1 MQITMQRNL
10 VPRRFFLIHCPRKVW
25 ERAGVRTRSRRVSL
39 GDVTAHGR
47 LQKWPSRKRLGTRLD
62 ATISP
67 SLANKNKTENDSSLL
82 KILSLE
88 RLTTLTFFY
97 NMIFIAKF
105 VVSRCAFWKL
115 RRNFGFFCSL
125 NHRCGPLR
133 KHKFTCDWCISI
145 HFVTCFCASRFA
157 ACDRPAPGNNRLSFL
172 RRFFWS
178 FLFLSLARI
187 KQCLPPALYKKF
199 TRHRDF
205 LRCSLRA
212 KFRQREYPCYKT
224 DLSWSWLARICPSL
238 TVPM

>member
-10 VPRRFFLIHCPRKVW
+10 VPRRFFLIHCPREVW
-25 ERAGVRTRSRRVSL
+25 ERAGERTRSRRVSL

-67 SLANKNKTENDSSLL
+67 SLANKNKTENDSRLL

-115 RRNFGFFCSL
+115 GFSVPSIIVADLLGNTSL
-125 NHRCGPLR
+125 LVIGAFRSTLLLVSVFQGSLLVTALHREIIN
-133 KHKFTCDWCISI
+133 W
-145 HFVTCFCASRFA
+145 V
-157 ACDRPAPGNNRLSFL
+157 
-172 RRFFWS
+172 FFE
-178 FLFLSLARI
+178 
-187 KQCLPPALYKKF
+187 
-199 TRHRDF
+199 DF
-205 LRCSLRA
+205 S
-212 KFRQREYPCYKT
+212 
-224 DLSWSWLARICPSL
+224 DLSYSCLL
-238 TVPM
+238 QE